1 MTGKGG
7 VVVLMGSILEAA
19 IAFFTEDNWKF
30 SQMEGK
36 PALSLPCS
44 GRHGSWLCWAEARED
59 QHQFV
64 FYSISPVKVPENKRP
79 AVCEYLTRAN
89 YGLIIGNFE
98 LDLRDGEIRYKTS
111 IDVEGEDLT
120 QALVKNLVYAN
131 LSTMD
136 RYLPGIMGIIYGN
149 LSPEQ
154 AISQVED

>member
-1 MTGKGG
+1 
-7 VVVLMGSILEAA
+7 MGSILEAA

-30 SQMEGK
+30 SPIEGK
-36 PALSLPCS
+36 SALSLPCS
-44 GRHGSWLCWAEARED
+44 GRHGNWLCWAEAREN

-64 FYSISPVKVPENKRP
+64 FYSICPIKVPENKRS
-79 AVCEYLTRAN
+79 AICEYLARAN

-111 IDVEGEDLT
+111 IDVEGENLT
-120 QALVKNLVYAN
+120 PALVKNLVYAN

-136 RYLPGIMGIIYGN
+136 RYLPGIMGVIYGN
-149 LSPEQ
+149 LLPEQ